1 MIYTLDFS
9 VAADM
14 QKVFEKYAIKD
25 MEVVQVAVSKLNSKN
40 TFVQEPAPWIITGK
54 ADRK

>member
-1 MIYTLDFS
+1 
-9 VAADM
+9 M